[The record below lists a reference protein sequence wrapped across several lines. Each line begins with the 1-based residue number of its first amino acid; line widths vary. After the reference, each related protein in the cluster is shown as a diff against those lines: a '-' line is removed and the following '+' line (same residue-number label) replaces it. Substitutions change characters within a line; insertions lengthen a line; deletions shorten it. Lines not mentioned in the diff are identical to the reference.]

1 MTERVINTPDLTSS
15 STPTLEL
22 PVEMSSS
29 DSKWLRYGLI
39 IIVLAV
45 LGFNIFTYLGDITQ
59 YLTNLFWPIIHKV
72 AMFFG
77 ITLEE
82 TIKTSAQG
90 AKQGV
95 KIAAQG
101 LSKGTEVAAGIAVSG
116 VDTISTA
123 LQTGVNVAASTVK
136 SSANVVE
143 KAVSGDMTMNNVDNK
158 NVYIQNKDKNKN
170 QNAWSSFNENKINKN
185 SQPVPDDIG
194 SRVQSNK
201 TLKSGYCYIG
211 EDKGFRNC
219 AKVTEADKCMSG
231 DIFPTLDICVNPN
244 LRE

>member
-1 MTERVINTPDLTSS
+1 MTERVIDTPLLTSP
-15 STPTLEL
+15 STPTLS
-22 PVEMSSS
+22 VNQGTTEMSSG

-45 LGFNIFTYLGDITQ
+45 LGFNIFTYLGEITQ
-59 YLTNLFWPIIHKV
+59 YLTDLFWPIIQKI
-72 AMFFG
+72 ALFFG
-77 ITLEE
+77 ITLSE
-82 TIKTSAQG
+82 TIKVSAEG
-90 AKQGV
+90 AKEGV
-95 KIAAQG
+95 KIAAKG
-101 LSKGTEVAAGIAVSG
+101 VAKGTDVAAGIAVAG
-116 VDTISTA
+116 VDTVSTA
-123 LQTGVNVAASTVK
+123 LQTGVKVAASTVK
-136 SSANVVE
+136 NSANVME
-143 KAVSGDMTMNNVDNK
+143 KAVSGDVTINNVDNK
-158 NVYIQNKDKNKN
+158 NVYVQK
-170 QNAWSSFNENKINKN
+170 QNAWSSFNENKIKE

-201 TLKSGYCYIG
+201 TIKSGYCYIG